1 MEVISSDQIVF
12 FPFTYILKNL
22 LLTHETNDWFTC
34 SNQPLVLLKLDFAR
48 MYDKISLEF
57 VFLTLK
63 KMGMAREF
71 VGMVKMLI
79 QNAGTYICLKKG
91 ITNVCKIKKGVK

>member
-34 SNQPLVLLKLDFAR
+34 SNQPLVLLKL
-48 MYDKISLEF
+48 EF

-79 QNAGTYICLKKG
+79 QNAGTYICFKKG

>member
-1 MEVISSDQIVF
+1 
-12 FPFTYILKNL
+12 
-22 LLTHETNDWFTC
+22 
-34 SNQPLVLLKLDFAR
+34 